1 MSIAHM
7 QDERGTGNEGA
18 SRTLEL
24 RLSRTHELL
33 VRRTGSPEWWSML
46 ARNVEDLAR
55 AVEAHAEGCEVFH
68 RQLLGDEPRLA
79 FHARSLERDHVELTA
94 ELSELKAIVA
104 SSATQPSGLPI
115 ALAAT
120 TEAVAR
126 IRGHERRAG
135 QLLHEA
141 VRRDL
146 GGGG

>member
-1 MSIAHM
+1 MSIADLH
-7 QDERGTGNEGA
+7 DERTAEGEGA
-18 SRTLEL
+18 ARSLEL

-55 AVEAHAEGCEVFH
+55 AVDAHAEGCEVFH
-68 RQLLGDEPRLA
+68 RQLLADDPRLA
-79 FHARSLERDHVELTA
+79 FQVRSLERDHVELA
-94 ELSELKAIVA
+94 ADLCELSATVA
-104 SSATQPSGLPI
+104 ASATQTSGMPI

-146 GGGG
+146 GVGD